1 MALSLL
7 IDLNNTVGPW
17 LSEICAAFWLITS
30 LALLRTWHQSRTSDA
45 LIIFSYL
52 TLLVIVANI
61 PASWGDLSALA
72 VIHLLLFTA
81 LVWAHGA
88 HGLLDTN
95 YGSRMQNLAASIVFI
110 DSAFLC
116 WKFPTQY
123 HAWLLM
129 VIFIA
134 MCLYTLYVC
143 LKSPD
148 NGGNLGKRHVDNKYY
163 KALIESIKI

>member
-1 MALSLL
+1 METLILINDSLS
-7 IDLNNTVGPW
+7 PW
-17 LSEICAAFWLITS
+17 FSEICAAFWLVTS
-30 LALLRTWHQSRTSDA
+30 LALLRTWKQSRTSDA
-45 LIIFSYL
+45 LVIFSYL

-110 DSAFLC
+110 DAAFLC

-129 VIFIA
+129 IIFIV

-143 LKSPD
+143 LKSHH

>member
-1 MALSLL
+1 MDTLALINDSLS
-7 IDLNNTVGPW
+7 PW
-17 LSEICAAFWLITS
+17 FSEICAVFWLVTSIT
-30 LALLRTWHQSRTSDA
+30 LLRTWKQSRTPDA
-45 LIIFSYL
+45 LAIFSYL

-61 PASWGDLSALA
+61 PASWGDLSSLA

-110 DSAFLC
+110 DAAFLC
-116 WKFPTQY
+116 WEFPIPY
-123 HAWLLM
+123 HAWLLAI
-129 VIFIA
+129 IFIT

-143 LKSPD
+143 RKAHH
-148 NGGNLGKRHVDNKYY
+148 NGGNLGKRNVVSQYY
-163 KALIESIKI
+163 KDILESIKI

>member
-1 MALSLL
+1 MRML
-7 IDLNNTVGPW
+7 IDLSNTIGPW
-17 LSEICAAFWLITS
+17 VSEICAALWFITS
-30 LALLRTWHQSRTSDA
+30 IVLLRTWKQSRTPDA
-45 LIIFSYL
+45 LVIFSYL

-95 YGSRMQNLAASIVFI
+95 YGSRMQSLAASIVFI
-110 DSAFLC
+110 DAAFLC

-129 VIFIA
+129 IIFIV

-143 LKSPD
+143 LKSHH
-148 NGGNLGKRHVDNKYY
+148 NGGNLGKRNVVSDYY
-163 KALIESIKI
+163 KNIIESIKI